1 MNHVSPIEITLTAV
15 EANGRVFWFAGE
27 EQARQFCRDRWDAET
42 GAKRCAHEDVLRAT
56 WIKHYT
62 IRSQEEL
69 VALLNQVGAA
79 K

>member
-1 MNHVSPIEITLTAV
+1 MNHDSLIENTLTAV
-15 EANGRVFWFAGE
+15 EANDRLYWFAGE
-27 EQARQFCRDRWDAET
+27 EPARQFCRDRWDKEAD
-42 GAKRCAHEDVLRAT
+42 GVPF
-56 WIKHYT
+56 IKHYT